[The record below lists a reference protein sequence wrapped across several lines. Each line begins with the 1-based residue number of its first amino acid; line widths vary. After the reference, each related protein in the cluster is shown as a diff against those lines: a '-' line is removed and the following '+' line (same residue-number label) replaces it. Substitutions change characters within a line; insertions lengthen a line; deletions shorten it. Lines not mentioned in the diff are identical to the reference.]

1 MIMCLNRVMT
11 RHQVV
16 EQYGI
21 PPECEEAVFAVVR
34 PSFGQGAA
42 VFYVE
47 SEIDR
52 QLGQWAK
59 NRPSSVGSESSFE
72 KENSMIAINQEMEPF
87 ERIALGI
94 ERLIEVLV
102 PQEAPS
108 SPAVE
113 RLSPLAAAKQMRLN
127 EQTVMKWC
135 REGRLV
141 ASKLGGKWLI
151 PQESVDAFI
160 RKCEVIHGRRGGK

>member
-1 MIMCLNRVMT
+1 MSMT
-11 RHQVV
+11 IYMPMQDVISLLDKEGLPAELVGGIKADRYGGDKRMPLYDLDNVRQV
-16 EQYGI
+16 I
-21 PPECEEAVFAVVR
+21 K
-34 PSFGQGAA
+34 
-42 VFYVE
+42 
-47 SEIDR
+47 
-52 QLGQWAK
+52 K
-59 NRPSSVGSESSFE
+59 NRPSSLGRESSFE
-72 KENSMIAINQEMEPF
+72 KEDSMIAINQEMEPF

-108 SPAVE
+108 SPAVK

>member
-1 MIMCLNRVMT
+1 MSMT
-11 RHQVV
+11 IYMPMQDVISLLDKEGLPADLVGSIKADRYGGDKRMPLYDLDNVRQV
-16 EQYGI
+16 I
-21 PPECEEAVFAVVR
+21 K
-34 PSFGQGAA
+34 
-42 VFYVE
+42 
-47 SEIDR
+47 
-52 QLGQWAK
+52 K
-59 NRPSSVGSESSFE
+59 NRPASVGGEFSFE
-72 KENSMIAINQEMEPF
+72 KENSMIAINHELEPF

-102 PQEAPS
+102 PKVEAPS

-151 PQESVDAFI
+151 PQESVNAFI